1 MKATATLT
9 VRLEKADGTI
19 VEATRSASIE
29 EGDNPRFDVFT
40 TRRVTDIAR
49 GEVMAMIRAGRKDQS
64 VDD

>member
-40 TRRVTDIAR
+40 TGHVTNIVK
-49 GEVMAMIRAGRKDQS
+49 GEVIEMIRAGRKDQ
-64 VDD
+64 VD